1 MNNNNDILN
10 KDNIEFGSK
19 LEGGE
24 SIESPKSE
32 SESIEEVYSEF
43 KFEPKQEIAR
53 IEKRF
58 DGFQDKLTESEIS
71 NISNDLSINQKLE
84 NISNK
89 MDSQKKSI
97 LEISKNNTSEE
108 QDKSNG
114 SILNENSLSIKEN
127 VHNEQ
132 SNTDENLKNF
142 NLENNS
148 LEENIINPL
157 SENNPDTINTNP
169 QENEQKDKDI
179 LIKGITDTT
188 SYLNTQYT
196 QSIDTLKSLTT
207 LESPVQDKLFE
218 FLIQSELQSKINS
231 QLEINQKNLNNES
244 LMNLDITQL
253 NQISQS
259 LENIKSNNLD
269 LFQKIDSLTN
279 ITEDNFDTITQGIQN
294 SLNKFDLDSYNLKKE
309 INLNKS
315 VSSPDMQSSENYLDQ
330 KAEIESILS
339 SNIKEIKD
347 TYTSLKTT
355 IKNSVSKNP
364 ALKEQFREIYLKGN
378 AQKNIMSSMDS
389 VSLIENSLEN
399 LDLSQIKEIN
409 QTIVE
414 LKAKFNQFLIANN
427 ELVQESTEQS
437 KFDSKSD
444 FLIQTSEEIN
454 QSFNLLK
461 EKIN

>member
-1 MNNNNDILN
+1 MNNNNDTLN
-10 KDNIEFGSK
+10 KDNVEFESK
-19 LEGGE
+19 LENQE
-24 SIESPKSE
+24 SIESQKSE

-43 KFEPKQEIAR
+43 KFEPKEEIAR

-58 DGFQDKLTESEIS
+58 DGFQDKLNESEIS

-97 LEISKNNTSEE
+97 LELSKNSTSEE
-108 QDKSNG
+108 QGKSNG
-114 SILNENSLSIKEN
+114 SILNENSLSINEN
-127 VHNEQ
+127 VNNEQ
-132 SNTDENLKNF
+132 ANTDEDLKNS

-157 SENNPDTINTNP
+157 SENNPDTINTNT
-169 QENEQKDKDI
+169 QENEKKDKDI
-179 LIKGITDTT
+179 VIKGISDNTN
-188 SYLNTQYT
+188 YLKNQYT
-196 QSIDTLKSLTT
+196 QSIDILKSLTR

-231 QLEINQKNLNNES
+231 QLEINEKNLDNES

-253 NQISQS
+253 NQINQN
-259 LENIKSNNLD
+259 LENIRNNNLE
-269 LFQKIDSLTN
+269 LFQKIDSLNN

-309 INLNKS
+309 INLSKS
-315 VSSPDMQSSENYLDQ
+315 DNSSDIQSSENYLDQ

-339 SNIKEIKD
+339 SNIKEIKE
-347 TYTSLKTT
+347 TYINLKST
-355 IKNSVSKNP
+355 IKNSIAKNP
-364 ALKEQFREIYLKGN
+364 SLKEQFREIYLKGN
-378 AQKNIMSSMDS
+378 VQKNIISSMDS
-389 VSLIENSLEN
+389 VSLIENSLDN
-399 LDLSQIKEIN
+399 LDFSQIKEIN

-414 LKAKFNQFLIANN
+414 LKAKFNQFLVANN